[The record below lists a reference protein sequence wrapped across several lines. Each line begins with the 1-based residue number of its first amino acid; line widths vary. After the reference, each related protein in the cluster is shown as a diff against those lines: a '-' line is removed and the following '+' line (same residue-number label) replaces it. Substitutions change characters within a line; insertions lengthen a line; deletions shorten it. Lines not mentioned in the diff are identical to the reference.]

1 MSNYKKITGIDNE
14 IQANY
19 LQEVL
24 KDKNI
29 PHRLQSYHDTALDG
43 LYQTTK
49 GWGIIEAP
57 EEYKQEIL
65 TIINELTQ
73 DQ

>member
-1 MSNYKKITGIDNE
+1 MSNYEKITNIDNE

-19 LQEVL
+19 LNEVL

-29 PHRLQSYHDTALDG
+29 PHRLQSYHDSALNG
-43 LYQTTK
+43 LYQTSK

-57 EEYKQEIL
+57 KEYKEEIL
-65 TIINELTQ
+65 TIIDELTQ
-73 DQ
+73 EQ